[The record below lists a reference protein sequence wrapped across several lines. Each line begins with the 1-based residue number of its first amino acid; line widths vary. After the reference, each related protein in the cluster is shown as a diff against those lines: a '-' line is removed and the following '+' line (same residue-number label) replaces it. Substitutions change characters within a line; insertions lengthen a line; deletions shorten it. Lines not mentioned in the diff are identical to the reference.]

1 MQKNGCNIPSS
12 NKPSVTPEGKELVDI
27 TAELLSAIGHKKSPN
42 MSGNYRC
49 PSEVDKPLNLFDI
62 AKLQKV
68 FEIPNKM
75 AEKITSLL
83 QFSASVDC

>member
-1 MQKNGCNIPSS
+1 
-12 NKPSVTPEGKELVDI
+12 
-27 TAELLSAIGHKKSPN
+27 

-68 FEIPNKM
+68 FELPNKM

-83 QFSASVDC
+83 QKNGREVLSHALNSLNLQFGSKRVTYP